1 MSCIIRA
8 VVTELV
14 AELVVDA
21 HATLGE
27 GPVWDADAGMLWW
40 VDIEGKEIH
49 RFDPATRADTTIPT
63 PSHVGAVALRAR
75 GGLLAALA
83 DGIWTLDPGT
93 GALERWLELGEPPHV
108 RSNESKCDPAGRFLV
123 GTMAYDYA
131 PLGSLYSIEADGSIR
146 LLLSELEIANGM
158 AWSADGGTFYYIDSP
173 TRRVDAFDYDLKT
186 GTISRPRPHLAFDIP
201 VAKPDG
207 MAIDSEGGL
216 WIAFWDAA
224 EVRRYGPDRSLDVV
238 VRVPAMQV
246 TSAIFGGPDLRD
258 LYITSATT
266 GLSAAALAE
275 QPLAGGLFHVRIPV
289 AGLLPDRFA
298 G

>member
-1 MSCIIRA
+1 M
-8 VVTELV
+8 VTELV

-27 GPVWDADAGMLWW
+27 GPVWDADRGVLWW
-40 VDIEGKEIH
+40 VDIEGKQLH
-49 RFDPATRADTTIPT
+49 RFDPSTRADTTIPT
-63 PSHVGAVALRAR
+63 ATMVGAVALRNG
-75 GGLLAALA
+75 GGLLAALH
-83 DGIWTLDPGT
+83 DGVYTIDFET
-93 GALERWLELGEPPHV
+93 GATSLFAALDEPPEV

-123 GTMAYDYA
+123 GSMALDYS
-131 PLGSLYSIEADGSIR
+131 PIGSLYSVGPDGSVRR
-146 LLLSELEIANGM
+146 LLDRLSIANGM

-173 TRRVDAFDYDLKT
+173 LRRVDAFDYDLDT
-186 GTISRPRPHLAFDIP
+186 GSISGQRPYLTFDDP

-207 MAIDSEGGL
+207 MAIDAEGGL

-224 EVRRYGPDRSLDVV
+224 EIRRYGPDRALDVV

-246 TSAIFGGPDLRD
+246 TSAVFGGTDLRD
-258 LYITSATT
+258 LYITSATS

-275 QPLAGGLFHVRIPV
+275 QPLAGGLFHAPIPV

>member
-1 MSCIIRA
+1 
-8 VVTELV
+8 VTTELQ
-14 AELVVDA
+14 AELVLDA

-27 GPVWDADAGMLWW
+27 GPVWDADAGVLWW
-40 VDIEGKEIH
+40 VDIEGKWIR
-49 RFDPATRADTTIPT
+49 RFDPATRVDESIPT
-63 PSHVGAVALRAR
+63 PSMVGAIALRAR

-83 DGIWTLDPGT
+83 DGVYTVDFDA
-93 GALERWLELGEPPHV
+93 GALAPFAALDEPPNV
-108 RSNESKCDPAGRFLV
+108 RSNESKCDPTGRFLV
-123 GTMAYDYA
+123 GTMAYDYS
-131 PLGSLYSIEADGSIR
+131 PIGGLYSVGTDGSVRR
-146 LLLSELEIANGM
+146 LLDKLEIANGM

-173 TRRVDAFDYDLKT
+173 TRGVDAFDYDLGT
-186 GTISRPRPHLAFDIP
+186 GAISNRRLWLKFDDP

-224 EVRRYGPDRSLDVV
+224 QVRRYAPDRSLDVV
-238 VRVPAMQV
+238 VHVPAMQV
-246 TSAIFGGPDLRD
+246 TSGIFGGPDLRD
-258 LYITSATT
+258 LYITTATS

-275 QPLAGGLFHVRIPV
+275 QPLAGGLFHARIPV

>member
-1 MSCIIRA
+1 
-8 VVTELV
+8 VTTKLQ
-14 AELVVDA
+14 ADLILDA

-27 GPVWDADAGMLWW
+27 GPVWDADAGVLWW
-40 VDIEGKEIH
+40 VDIEGKRIH
-49 RFDPATRADTTIPT
+49 RFDPATGADTSIPT
-63 PSHVGAVALRAR
+63 PSMVGALALRVG

-83 DGIWTLDPGT
+83 DGVYTVDFEQGVLTPFAAFD
-93 GALERWLELGEPPHV
+93 EPPNV

-123 GTMAYDYA
+123 GTMAYDYS
-131 PLGSLYSIEADGSIR
+131 PIGSLYSVEADGSVR
-146 LLLSELEIANGM
+146 HLLNELEIANGM
-158 AWSADGGTFYYIDSP
+158 AWASDGRTFYYIDSP
-173 TRRVDAFDYDLKT
+173 KRAADAFDYDLAT
-186 GTISRPRPHLAFDIP
+186 GAIANRRLWLKFDDP

-224 EVRRYGPDRSLDVV
+224 EIRRYAPDRSLDVV

-246 TSAIFGGPDLRD
+246 TSAVFGGPDLRD
-258 LYITSATT
+258 LFITTATS
-266 GLSAAALAE
+266 GLSEAALAE
-275 QPLAGGLFHVRIPV
+275 QPLAGGLFHTRIPV

>member
-1 MSCIIRA
+1 M
-8 VVTELV
+8 TELV

-27 GPVWDADAGMLWW
+27 GPVWDADAGVLWW
-40 VDIEGKEIH
+40 VDIEGKQIH
-49 RFDPATRADTTIPT
+49 RFDPATRADTTIRT

-75 GGLLAALA
+75 GGLVAALA
-83 DGIWTLDPGT
+83 DGIWTVVPGT
-93 GALERWLELGEPPHV
+93 GALERWLQLGEPPHV
-108 RSNESKCDPAGRFLV
+108 RSNETKCDPAGRLLV

-131 PLGSLYSIEADGSIR
+131 PVGSLYAIEADGSVR
-146 LLLSELEIANGM
+146 RLLSELEIANGM

-173 TRRVDAFDYDLKT
+173 KRRVDAFDYDLKT
-186 GTISRPRPHLAFDIP
+186 GTISRPRPHLVFDDP

-207 MAIDSEGGL
+207 MSIDSDGGL

-246 TSAIFGGPDLRD
+246 TSAVFGGPDLRD

-266 GLSAAALAE
+266 GLPATELAD
-275 QPLAGGLFHVRIPV
+275 QPLAGGLFHVRVPV